1 MTGRVVSGVAH
12 EIREMLPPTIFFMV
26 CFNLLVLT
34 LNTLSPEVRDISHA
48 SATVGALLIGKAALL
63 AELLPFLHRYA
74 NRPVIYGMFWK
85 TFILY
90 LVTTALHLL
99 ERVISAR
106 VHAGS
111 VEAGL
116 AADLVTFNWDHF
128 WIVQMWLAILLLVYM
143 GFQDLVRAVG
153 SDKVARLFFRD
164 GAAVRPDESSST
176 Q

>member
-1 MTGRVVSGVAH
+1 MTGRLVSGIAH

-74 NRPVIYGMFWK
+74 KRPVIY
-85 TFILY
+85 
-90 LVTTALHLL
+90 
-99 ERVISAR
+99 
-106 VHAGS
+106 AGS

-116 AADLVTFNWDHF
+116 ASDLVTFNWDHF